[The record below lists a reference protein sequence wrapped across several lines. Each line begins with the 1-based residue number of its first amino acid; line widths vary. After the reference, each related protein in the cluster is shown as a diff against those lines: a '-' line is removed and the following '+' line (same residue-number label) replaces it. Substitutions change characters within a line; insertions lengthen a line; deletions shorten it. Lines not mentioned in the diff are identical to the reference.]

1 MSEKKLT
8 LEDVSKN
15 DISVIEE
22 ISKKYNMTIREFV
35 NILSKSNSNRKMIR
49 YGNEELEE
57 LERRATNLKMCR
69 SEYIMYCIDKALQE
83 KTYMEMDMK
92 MLKIQTYKCNARR
105 DNRINVYFKKGD
117 KLEELEGIAKKFS
130 MQTSTLIREI
140 SLSVE
145 L

>member
-1 MSEKKLT
+1 MREKILS
-8 LEDVSKN
+8 LEDVNKD
-15 DISVIEE
+15 DISIIEE
-22 ISKKYNMTIREFV
+22 ISKKYNMTIREFGK
-35 NILSKSNSNRKMIR
+35 LLCKSNSTSKMIR
-49 YGNEELEE
+49 YGSEELNE
-57 LERRATNLKMCR
+57 LERRAGKLKMNR

-92 MLKIQTYKCNARR
+92 KLKIQTYKCNARR
-105 DNRINVYFKKGD
+105 NCRINIYFKKAD
-117 KLEELEGIAKKFS
+117 KLKELEGIAKKFS